1 MVLPLKQE
9 GKNKKIAKT
18 AEAFS
23 TFFQRPFWCPL
34 TEGEKSIENIKRER
48 KGGANDNKLLK
59 INIVTNDFTG
69 QHLRKELR
77 NGISNAGSYI
87 FGTVMSN
94 K

>member
-18 AEAFS
+18 DESFS
-23 TFFQRPFWCPL
+23 TLFQRQFWCPL
-34 TEGEKSIENIKRER
+34 TKGEKLTENSDRER
-48 KGGANDNKLLK
+48 EGGASDNKLLK
-59 INIVTNDFTG
+59 INIVTNDFTEH
-69 QHLRKELR
+69 HLTKELR
-77 NGISNAGSYI
+77 SKNSNAGSYI